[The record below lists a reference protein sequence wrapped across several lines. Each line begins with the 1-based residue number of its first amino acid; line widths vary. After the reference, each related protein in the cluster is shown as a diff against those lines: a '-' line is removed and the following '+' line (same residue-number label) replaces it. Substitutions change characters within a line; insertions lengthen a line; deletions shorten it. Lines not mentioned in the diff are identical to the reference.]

1 MSLGSWNPAD
11 GKETVQ
17 YTLDTNL
24 LQQIITWI
32 QHPTWQ
38 TELSDLVKQLPAGSN
53 QMMKLDSTVW
63 IDGANGFARS
73 ELWSLIQFFTLLEQQ
88 EALFHA
94 GDKSPVIGLNKL
106 LKQRGEALT
115 RDEVLWI
122 KANTDN
128 RYLPN
133 GPLL

>member
-17 YTLDTNL
+17 YTLDTRL
-24 LQQIITWI
+24 LQQISNND
-32 QHPTWQ
+32 WQ
-38 TELSDLVKQLPAGSN
+38 SDLAAFSQTLPSGSN
-53 QMMKLDSTVW
+53 QMMKLDASVW
-63 IDGANGFARS
+63 MESLRDFSRS

-88 EALFHA
+88 DALYHA

-115 RDEVLWI
+115 RDEVMWI

>member
-17 YTLDTNL
+17 YTLDTRL
-24 LQQIITWI
+24 LQQISNTD
-32 QHPTWQ
+32 WQ
-38 TELSDLVKQLPAGSN
+38 TDLAAFSNTLPSGSN
-53 QMMKLDSTVW
+53 HMMKLDASVW
-63 IDGANGFARS
+63 VEALSAFSRS

-88 EALFHA
+88 DALYYA
-94 GDKSPVIGLNKL
+94 GDKSHVIGLNKL
-106 LKQRGEALT
+106 LKQRGENLT

>member
-17 YTLDTNL
+17 YTLDTHL
-24 LQQIITWI
+24 LQQIISWT
-32 QHPTWQ
+32 QQAEWQ
-38 TELSDLVKQLPAGSN
+38 TSLADLVNQLPAGSN
-53 QMMKLDSTVW
+53 QMMKLDSSAW
-63 IDGANGFARS
+63 INGASGFSRS
-73 ELWSLIQFFTLLEQQ
+73 ELWALIQFFTLLEQQ

>member
-17 YTLDTNL
+17 YTLDTHL
-24 LQQIITWI
+24 LQQIIHWTE
-32 QHPTWQ
+32 HADWQ
-38 TELSDLVKQLPAGSN
+38 ENISSLSQQLPSGSN
-53 QMMKLDSTVW
+53 QMMKLDSAVW
-63 IDGANGFARS
+63 IEQTATLSRADIWALMQA
-73 ELWSLIQFFTLLEQQ
+73 FTLLEQTD
-88 EALFHA
+88 ALFYA

-106 LKQRGEALT
+106 LKQRGENLT

-122 KANTDN
+122 KSNTDN

>member
-17 YTLDTNL
+17 YTLDKQL
-24 LQQIITWI
+24 LKRLAQQAQAPNWQEQLEEIIV
-32 QHPTWQ
+32 
-38 TELSDLVKQLPAGSN
+38 SLPAGAN
-53 QMMKLDSTVW
+53 QMMKLDAQAWASAAG
-63 IDGANGFARS
+63 DFARA
-73 ELWSLIQFFTLLEQQ
+73 EIWALIQFFTVLEQR
-88 EALFHA
+88 EALYHA

-106 LKQRGEALT
+106 LKHRGEPLS